1 MISVLPLPSSFD
13 GEKKIVLNQTETGT
27 GEPRIVRDIQMHTH
41 RTPDVDKSD
50 DVLLHN
56 VP

>member
-13 GEKKIVLNQTETGT
+13 GEKKIVSNQAETGT

>member
-13 GEKKIVLNQTETGT
+13 GEKIVSNQTETGT